1 MTVRTH
7 MAPGHEVSP
16 ISAALQIQ
24 SYCPAY
30 QPKFTP
36 QQGLPAVKKMLQAAT
51 VATAQQ
57 DQMAPGHELSPI
69 PAALQIQSYCPGY
82 QPKCTPQQ
90 GLPPVK
96 KTLQAATV
104 EAAQQDQVQSVGQC
118 EPQPEHSAGLQP
130 DTVFADSPQR
140 QGNTAEV
147 PQSCA
152 QLPLGLAEVPQGC
165 TPVPNKA
172 AAGIPAEFARRL
184 AYLAGVLHERRRQK
198 DPSVEMHIDKAWKQ
212 VQMLLKGKFY
222 FHCMIFLHFS
232 LTLVVLQVMVTV
244 GGANLC

>member
-1 MTVRTH
+1 

-30 QPKFTP
+30 QPKSTP
-36 QQGLPAVKKMLQAAT
+36 QQGYPGVKNTSQAAT
-51 VATAQQ
+51 VVTAQQ
-57 DQMAPGHELSPI
+57 DQMASGHELSPI
-69 PAALQIQSYCPGY
+69 PAALQIQSYCPAY
-82 QPKCTPQQ
+82 QPKCTPQL

-96 KTLQAATV
+96 KTLQAAIVDT
-104 EAAQQDQVQSVGQC
+104 APQGQAHLQSVGQC
-118 EPQPEHSAGLQP
+118 APQPEHSAGLQP
-130 DTVFADSPQR
+130 DTVFTVDPQR
-140 QGNTAEV
+140 QGHTAEV
-147 PQSCA
+147 PQDCA

-172 AAGIPAEFARRL
+172 AAGIPAEFATRL

-212 VQMLLKGKFY
+212 VQMLLKGKFM
-222 FHCMIFLHFS
+222 FI
-232 LTLVVLQVMVTV
+232 
-244 GGANLC
+244 A